1 MGRDNSP
8 KVRQKADLARKRAR
22 SRTSHDRILIVSE
35 GTKTEPNY
43 LNEIC
48 HEYRIP
54 TANVVV
60 QPGKDGTG
68 PLQVVRYAQRLFT
81 EGDHHC
87 GIFKKAF
94 EWVYAVFDRDEHA
107 SYEEAIQLAGSL
119 DRSLRNDL
127 REKIR
132 FLAVASVPCFELWLL
147 LHFEDVHSPIERSEV
162 LRRLRRHLPEYE
174 KGSNSVYALTKGRL
188 QEAIRRARR
197 LQANHDCGAMGEGP
211 FTTVHELVHQLTT
224 MGQSR

>member
-8 KVRQKADLARKRAR
+8 KVRQKADLARKRDR
-22 SRTSHDRILIVSE
+22 SRKSHDRILIVSE

-107 SYEEAIQLAGSL
+107 SYEEALRLAEGL
-119 DRSLRNDL
+119 DCSLRNDL
-127 REKIR
+127 NKKVR
-132 FLAVASVPCFELWLL
+132 FLAIASVPCFELWLL
-147 LHFEDVHSPIERSEV
+147 LHFENVQSPVSRNEV
-162 LRRLRRHLPEYE
+162 SVRLKRYLPKYE
-174 KGSNSVYALTKGRL
+174 KGSKAIYKETKAKL
-188 QEAIRRARR
+188 PEAILRAER
-197 LQANHDCGAMGEGP
+197 LKKKAERGPQGEGP
-211 FTTVHELVHQLTT
+211 FTTLHELVDQLTT
-224 MGQSR
+224 MGKSR